1 MELFFQCFCSF
12 LLSVQSV
19 CETWLRNN
27 NVHAENALEPTLE
40 GSWPLSEWFLK
51 AFTLSCGKPAC
62 NLLPLGL
69 WTSADSTQE
78 CRAPSWPQD
87 GSLSLHVPCCS
98 PPPPALGVSESS
110 LCHPQTFQERD
121 SLPTRPSLKKRTVGL
136 NVRKQ
141 RNSKKRIQ
149 FPQTTCSLSLLS
161 PQKSQQSCV
170 HLQSGW
176 FRIAKHPSELW
187 IRIPLSLCATQSQ
200 ILMSENKL
208 HKLHYLSAF
217 SLNKTALILN
227 KVGELH
233 NLKSMWTEIRNYLWW
248 APLLHPPT
256 KADIH
261 QFLPSQGPKIQ
272 HRPVLP
278 FPAEAAAET
287 SLYQLSFLNIY
298 QPINLF
304 SPKTID
310 IRIPFMWRLVIQ
322 IILNKLLHDRLKK
335 Y

>member
-1 MELFFQCFCSF
+1 M
-12 LLSVQSV
+12 
-19 CETWLRNN
+19 NDN
-27 NVHAENALEPTLE
+27 IHAKYPLEHTLE
-40 GSWPLSEWFLK
+40 DTWPLSGWFLQ
-51 AFTLSCGKPAC
+51 AFTLSCRNPAC
-62 NLLPLGL
+62 RLLPTRVLELLQRDGL
-69 WTSADSTQE
+69 QE
-78 CRAPSWPQD
+78 CRAPIWPQD
-87 GSLSLHVPCCS
+87 GSLSLHESCCS
-98 PPPPALGVSESS
+98 PHSPALWASESS
-110 LCHPQTFQERD
+110 FCRSQPFQERD
-121 SLPTRPSLKKRTVGL
+121 SLPKGPSSERTVGL

-141 RNSKKRIQ
+141 KNSKKRIQ
-149 FPQTTCSLSLLS
+149 FPQTTCLPSLLS
-161 PQKSQQSCV
+161 PQEKSQQSCV
-170 HLQSGW
+170 HLQPGW
-176 FRIAKHPSELW
+176 IRIAKHPRGLW
-187 IRIPLSLCATQSQ
+187 IHIPLSLCATQSQ
-200 ILMSENKL
+200 ILMSGNKL
-208 HKLHYLSAF
+208 HKLHYWNAF

-233 NLKSMWTEIRNYLWW
+233 NLKSMWREIRNYLWW

-278 FPAEAAAET
+278 FPAEAAAEAG
-287 SLYQLSFLNIY
+287 LYQLCFLNIY

-322 IILNKLLHDRLKK
+322 IILNKPLHDPLKK

>member
-1 MELFFQCFCSF
+1 M
-12 LLSVQSV
+12 
-19 CETWLRNN
+19 
-27 NVHAENALEPTLE
+27 A
-40 GSWPLSEWFLK
+40 
-51 AFTLSCGKPAC
+51 AFPFMCLA
-62 NLLPLGL
+62 
-69 WTSADSTQE
+69 A
-78 CRAPSWPQD
+78 A
-87 GSLSLHVPCCS
+87 HH
-98 PPPPALGVSESS
+98 PPAPGDSESS

-121 SLPTRPSLKKRTVGL
+121 SLPKRPSLKKRTVGL

-141 RNSKKRIQ
+141 RDSKKRIQ
-149 FPQTTCSLSLLS
+149 FPQTTCELRLLSL
-161 PQKSQQSCV
+161 QKSQQSCV

-187 IRIPLSLCATQSQ
+187 IRIPLSLWATQSQ

-287 SLYQLSFLNIY
+287 SLYRLSFLNIY

-322 IILNKLLHDRLKK
+322 IILNKLLHDLLKK

>member
-12 LLSVQSV
+12 LLSLQSV
-19 CETWLRNN
+19 CETWLRND
-27 NVHAENALEPTLE
+27 NVHAEYPLDPTLE
-40 GSWPLSEWFLK
+40 GTWPLSEWFLK
-51 AFTLSCGKPAC
+51 ASTLSCRSPAYY
-62 NLLPLGL
+62 LLPSGL
-69 WTSADSTQE
+69 WTSADSTQA

-87 GSLSLHVPCCS
+87 GSLSLHVSCCS
-98 PPPPALGVSESS
+98 SSPPAPGDSEFS

-121 SLPTRPSLKKRTVGL
+121 SLPKRPSLKKRTVGL

-141 RNSKKRIQ
+141 RDSKKRIQ
-149 FPQTTCSLSLLS
+149 FPQTTCELRLLSL
-161 PQKSQQSCV
+161 QKSQQSCV

-187 IRIPLSLCATQSQ
+187 IRIPLSLWATQSQ

-287 SLYQLSFLNIY
+287 SLYRLSFLNIY

-322 IILNKLLHDRLKK
+322 IILNKLLHDLLKK

>member
-1 MELFFQCFCSF
+1 MFGNRGTRREYNFPKPRAHSAFF
-12 LLSVQSV
+12 LLRSHNSLVSICSRVDLELPSIPASCESTFLYPSV
-19 CETWLRNN
+19 
-27 NVHAENALEPTLE
+27 P
-40 GSWPLSEWFLK
+40 LK
-51 AFTLSCGKPAC
+51 ARYWC
-62 NLLPLGL
+62 
-69 WTSADSTQE
+69 
-78 CRAPSWPQD
+78 
-87 GSLSLHVPCCS
+87 
-98 PPPPALGVSESS
+98 
-110 LCHPQTFQERD
+110 
-121 SLPTRPSLKKRTVGL
+121 LK
-136 NVRKQ
+136 
-141 RNSKKRIQ
+141 
-149 FPQTTCSLSLLS
+149 
-161 PQKSQQSCV
+161 
-170 HLQSGW
+170 
-176 FRIAKHPSELW
+176 
-187 IRIPLSLCATQSQ
+187 
-200 ILMSENKL
+200 NKL

-217 SLNKTALILN
+217 SLNKTALIVN

-322 IILNKLLHDRLKK
+322 IILNKLLHDLLKK
-335 Y
+335 YWDVFFFFFFFLCRSTLKKRGGCFYVREGSCLPQNCISISSLLHRCLLLLLFGIQQSLPCSIHSKAKAASQAYPCHSWGLRRTWSVSRIMCHLKIISEKFVGRPYVTVTTA